1 MRFTL
6 SEHNI
11 VLIDF
16 QDIHKKFEKDLI
28 DDIHSNELLSTF
40 KEKNFQNKDIKKL
53 FFHHSIK
60 GIVEYINKINSHN
73 KVVLYFNNTQLFT
86 RKGLLKFVNQV
97 VS

>member
-40 KEKNFQNKDIKKL
+40 IEKNFQNKDIKKL
-53 FFHHSIK
+53 FYHHCIK

-73 KVVLYFNNTQLFT
+73 KVV
-86 RKGLLKFVNQV
+86 
-97 VS
+97 